1 MATRVILETK
11 AKPGTGDALVA
22 FFRSILPETRA
33 YEGCT
38 GVETLQNSD
47 DADDVVLV
55 EDWETREQYENYL
68 AWQREGGTSARLL
81 EALAEPP
88 TIRHFDVTDA

>member
-1 MATRVILETK
+1 MATRVILEVK
-11 AKPGTGDALVA
+11 AKPGTGDELVA

-33 YEGCT
+33 HEGCT
-38 GVETLQNSD
+38 SVEALQNSD
-47 DADDVVLV
+47 DADNVVLV
-55 EDWETREQYENYL
+55 EDWETREQYEKYL
-68 AWQREGGTSARLL
+68 AWQRERGTSDRLM